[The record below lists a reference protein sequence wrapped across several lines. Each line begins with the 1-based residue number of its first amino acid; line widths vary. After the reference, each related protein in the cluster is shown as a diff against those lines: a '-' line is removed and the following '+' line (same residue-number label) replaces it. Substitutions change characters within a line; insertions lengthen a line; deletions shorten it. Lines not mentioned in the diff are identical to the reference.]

1 MLISSEPPA
10 AGANAATAFPPL
22 SQAQLRRYVRIRL
35 AEHLFDDSGVAAAD
49 VAIYSLSD
57 PRNVREIF
65 YVGQTSAPRRRLLQ
79 HLNTARLWLP
89 DQLPWWIRSPKLRPL
104 YGWIRQLY
112 RDGGRLPVMVV
123 CDWVERTAARHAE
136 RARICECLE
145 QQGPLLNYEAELL
158 QRQLLLI

>member
-1 MLISSEPPA
+1 VLISSEPQA
-10 AGANAATAFPPL
+10 AGANAATAFPTL

-35 AEHLFDDSGVAAAD
+35 AEHLFDDSGAAAGG

-57 PRNVREIF
+57 PRKVREIL
-65 YVGQTSAPRRRLLQ
+65 YVGQTSAPRRRFLQ

-112 RDGGRLPVMVV
+112 RDDGRLPVMVV
-123 CDWVERTAARHAE
+123 RDWVERAAARHAE

-145 QQGPLLNYEAELL
+145 WQAPLLNFEAELL

>member
-1 MLISSEPPA
+1 VLISSEPEA
-10 AGANAATAFPPL
+10 AGANAATAFPTL

-35 AEHLFDDSGVAAAD
+35 AEHLFDDSGAVAD
-49 VAIYSLSD
+49 GVAIYSLSD
-57 PRNVREIF
+57 PRKVREVL

-123 CDWVERTAARHAE
+123 CDWVERAAARHAE
-136 RARICECLE
+136 RARICESLE

>member
-1 MLISSEPPA
+1 MLISSEPQA
-10 AGANAATAFPPL
+10 AGANAATAFPTL

-35 AEHLFDDSGVAAAD
+35 AEHLFDDSGAAAGG

-57 PRNVREIF
+57 PRKVREIL
-65 YVGQTSAPRRRLLQ
+65 YVGQTSAPRRRFLQ

-123 CDWVERTAARHAE
+123 RDWVERAAARHAE

-145 QQGPLLNYEAELL
+145 QQGPLLNFEAELL
-158 QRQLLLI
+158 QRQLQLI